1 MLKILLN
8 GACGRMGHNVAAMLA
23 SREDM
28 RIVAGVDVRP
38 EQYADFPVYA
48 DIREYTGEAD
58 AVVDFTIAPAL
69 DETLAYCVK
78 RGIKLIVA
86 TTGHTEAQMEAL
98 CEASKTI
105 AVFKSANMSL
115 GVALLADLVR
125 RACRVLGDGY
135 DVEVIEKHHNQKL
148 DAPSGT
154 ALMLADAAAEALPY
168 DAEYQYNRHDVR
180 RVRPKNEIGIHSIR
194 GGTIVGEHEVLF
206 AGPDEVISLTHTAQ
220 SRALFAAGT
229 VRAVLF
235 LADKETG
242 FYNMDD
248 LVRSL

>member
-23 SREDM
+23 LREDM

-48 DIREYTGEAD
+48 DIREFTGEAD
-58 AVVDFTIAPAL
+58 AVVDFTIASAL

>member
-48 DIREYTGEAD
+48 DIREFTGEAD

>member
-48 DIREYTGEAD
+48 DIREFTGEAD
-58 AVVDFTIAPAL
+58 AVVDFTIASAL

>member
-48 DIREYTGEAD
+48 DIREFTGEAD

-98 CEASKTI
+98 CEASKKI

-154 ALMLADAAAEALPY
+154 ALMLANAAAEALPY

>member
-98 CEASKTI
+98 CVASKTI

>member
-48 DIREYTGEAD
+48 DIREFTGEAD

-168 DAEYQYNRHDVR
+168 EAEYQYNRHDVR